1 MPIVDLDPQPLG
13 APLTTPQGAFVTP
26 GVDDMADP
34 VPERSMTPMTG
45 AERALGMAA
54 SAIPGGSL
62 LYSIGRS
69 EAFGPSMRK
78 DNLLA
83 SAWSSEALW
92 ADRTPDGINPFDQIK
107 GTKYEQ
113 YPESFIGVVN
123 QRQFDATQRDIDREE
138 EDNKTLASL
147 PWYQTMPAALLSNML
162 DPTVVI
168 PGGGF
173 YRGAKGGFSVLKTA
187 ASVGLGAGAQS
198 AVQEAGLQ
206 AIQNTRSGEESAI
219 NIGSSVVLGGLLGWG
234 GAALLSRGE
243 MRGAV
248 AALDRQLGA
257 TGSDAAAIISD
268 IKPKLI
274 ATGMSEEEASANAAI
289 VAARYTTRAQRL
301 GEGTGADLY
310 RADMAEIR
318 GPGATAD
325 AVIDPAARQFFQS
338 GENAPTFYSSVLR
351 SVETAKQEKAPAAQ
365 WLGTLKNTPG
375 VKPEEMEWLGL
386 EGWLKEQKGTVTK
399 QQIADYVRANQIEVQ
414 EVEKGDKVIERPDRA
429 PVMLNDTKFSQYT
442 LPGGKN
448 YRELLLTLPS
458 KKPDTLPKDWSIE
471 LQPDNNYY
479 VFNSDGQMV
488 AGGATR
494 AQATSNAL
502 FEISEGSSRAEGRTT
517 SEYRSSHF
525 DEPNIL
531 AHVRFNDRV
540 IDGKRTLFLEEVQS
554 DWHQA
559 GKRRGYKSPDRYE
572 ELSNKYRGGR
582 ATDAE
587 IEEMNRLQAAQAGGV
602 PDAPFKTT
610 WPELSLKR
618 MIRYAAEK
626 GYDQIAWTTGKT
638 QAARYDLSKQV
649 SAVRA
654 TPIDDGYV
662 LSVRQKDLAGPDDAP
677 ELLALEAA
685 LNREDGGFGLINDG
699 NAVPKD
705 KLSDYVGK
713 ELADK
718 IEKDGGG
725 TYSGLDLQV
734 GGEGMSGFYDKMLPA
749 AANKLVKKY
758 GGKVERGALPTS
770 TRDGGG
776 LQNQFNDLIEEAG
789 GTPTMASGPVTEQ
802 VHVLPLTDK
811 MKESALGEGFPLFQ
825 GGEAGPR
832 GRITL
837 SENKAI
843 IDLFKG
849 ADQSTFMHEAGHLWL
864 DELVRDAARGN
875 VQQAIKDDLGTVLR
889 WLKVDKVED
898 IGRAQHEQ
906 WAQAFER
913 YLAEGKAPSS
923 ALAQAFE
930 KFKQWLTAIY
940 KSLTDMGAPL
950 SDDVRGVMDRLLA
963 TDDEIANALAGN
975 VQFPHSVGAAAV
987 TEPTTA
993 SLSIAGRVAGGVAAG
1008 TQRFNP
1014 GLRLMHSPSAAS
1026 RNIATN
1032 LFEMA
1037 QYLAG
1042 NETGMPSPRAAE
1054 TLIKQWDGGLI
1065 QSEQATKRLY
1075 AEFRKRTGGS
1085 YNMVDRVGD
1094 MFGSQRASFYEEVGR
1109 SMRRNDEN
1117 PIPEIAAA
1125 AKVWRERVF
1134 DPLKEAAIK
1143 AGLLPP
1149 DVSVDT
1155 ALSYFSRMWNTRR
1168 LQAEE
1173 FVRTDGGLGF
1183 KPTVENWVRQ
1193 NFPTWKAA
1201 FERSAQR
1208 RIDPLQREIDD
1219 IEMAKLRRD
1228 EELKQR
1234 GEGELTGED
1243 EGYIRQAIRIVQGGA
1258 PKPKDVETLTQFI
1271 RREGGLVE
1279 DGGEL
1284 RHMGINNRSMPNFI
1298 RKEKR
1303 RIGASNK
1310 INGGGWDTDAMA
1322 RHAWENGFFPE
1333 HSEPPSRVE
1342 FLDALSDDFNK
1353 RRAVVRQEDR
1363 DAFRL
1368 VDLVNRIQDDLARIG
1383 VEPTTGP
1390 RFSTSDEVKGVVK
1403 RIHDA
1408 LNLEADDK
1416 IAKLKEAM
1424 VERQSKIDEER
1435 EIQFKGDVDEM
1446 ARDIANEVWNT
1457 LTGRGSQGP
1466 RASFITVKARGP
1478 LKERTFNIPDGLVER
1493 WLESD
1498 VSLVGKRYTRTM
1510 APDVELARKFG
1521 SPDME
1526 EELAKIGEEYHRL
1539 RAAVGDNARKLT
1551 AIGEQEKQDLKD
1563 IRHVRD
1569 IIRDERSDS
1578 WHDYGKMVRV
1588 ATALQYML
1596 KMGQVVL
1603 SSLTEPVRVVAAKG
1617 LTPIMSDGFSALR
1630 NLDALK
1636 LSIKEAQAA
1645 GNIGDRAMASR
1656 TAGMYDIMDF
1666 YGSKGPIEKFIDNMT
1681 NVASHWNGIRLWTDF
1696 VKSIAST
1703 RIQNQILDYV
1713 SRLSELSAEEKRYL
1727 KFLSLSDTDAERIA
1741 RLYEKH
1747 GENYDGVRVAAT
1759 EEWTRGLT
1767 GSERAQAELAVE
1779 AYRAALNKDLDSMVV
1794 TRGAADL
1801 PSFANTPL
1809 GKVLFQFNT
1818 FNLAS
1823 HQRVLLR
1830 GLQEGHARFLSGV
1843 VALSSMGMLQTYL
1856 TAIAT
1861 NSIDKLP
1868 DPQKNPGWW
1877 ISEGLDRSGFFS
1889 IPMYLANSAEKLTGI
1904 NPIKRP
1910 ITWAMG
1916 DEGRQGSQKNRNRN
1930 RGSVLGP
1937 TVGSINDALD
1947 VASIAETVYKGD
1959 PVSKAQQN
1967 AAERVLPYN
1976 SFVGVRQLLKFI
1988 INPPTE

>member
-1 MPIVDLDPQPLG
+1 MAIEDIVPRPIGSIIPGANQPVTPGAEDMTDTPSFVDTLG
-13 APLTTPQGAFVTP
+13 AAFRNDNILFQKARPGGAYEPIDVWSQIKETPYEEHFDAFKDVRNQAEFDHVQRQIDEETATKQTLAAAPWYQNIPATLMANLTDPTVLLPGGAFV
-26 GVDDMADP
+26 
-34 VPERSMTPMTG
+34 RG
-45 AERALGMAA
+45 A
-54 SAIPGGSL
+54 
-62 LYSIGRS
+62 
-69 EAFGPSMRK
+69 
-78 DNLLA
+78 N
-83 SAWSSEALW
+83 
-92 ADRTPDGINPFDQIK
+92 
-107 GTKYEQ
+107 
-113 YPESFIGVVN
+113 
-123 QRQFDATQRDIDREE
+123 
-138 EDNKTLASL
+138 
-147 PWYQTMPAALLSNML
+147 
-162 DPTVVI
+162 
-168 PGGGF
+168 GGF
-173 YRGAKGGFSVLKTA
+173 ALARTA
-187 ASVGLGAGAQS
+187 ASVAAGAGAQS
-198 AVQEAGLQ
+198 AVQETVLQ
-206 AIQNTRSGEESAI
+206 NAQALRTWDESAI
-219 NIGSSVVLGGLLGWG
+219 SIGSSTLLGGLLGWG

-243 MRGAV
+243 MRGAA

-257 TGSDAAAIISD
+257 TGGDAAEIISD

-274 ATGMSEEEASANAAI
+274 AAGMGEEEANANAAI
-289 VAARYTTRAQRL
+289 VAARYATRAERL
-301 GEGTGADLY
+301 GEVTGADLY
-310 RADMAEIR
+310 RADMAEVR

-325 AVIDPAARQFFQS
+325 AVIDPAARTFLQS
-338 GENAPTFYSSVLR
+338 EVEDAIRAYHASPFEFDRFDIGKVGTGEGRWYPEYVGAQGHGMYFTSSPDAAEAYRTMLKEEALVR
-351 SVETAKQEKAPAAQ
+351 KGVPGRDAKVYEANLELKPDDLLDLSGKVSANPKSKALA
-365 WLGTLKNTPG
+365 K
-375 VKPEEMEWLGL
+375 ELGL
-386 EGWLKEQKGTVTK
+386 K
-399 QQIADYVRANQIEVQ
+399 
-414 EVEKGDKVIERPDRA
+414 
-429 PVMLNDTKFSQYT
+429 
-442 LPGGKN
+442 
-448 YRELLLTLPS
+448 PS
-458 KKPDTLPKDWSIE
+458 AI
-471 LQPDNNYY
+471 
-479 VFNSDGQMV
+479 
-488 AGGATR
+488 
-494 AQATSNAL
+494 
-502 FEISEGSSRAEGRTT
+502 
-517 SEYRSSHF
+517 
-525 DEPNIL
+525 
-531 AHVRFNDRV
+531 
-540 IDGKRTLFLEEVQS
+540 
-554 DWHQA
+554 
-559 GKRRGYKSPDRYE
+559 
-572 ELSNKYRGGR
+572 
-582 ATDAE
+582 
-587 IEEMNRLQAAQAGGV
+587 
-602 PDAPFKTT
+602 
-610 WPELSLKR
+610 
-618 MIRYAAEK
+618 
-626 GYDQIAWTTGKT
+626 
-638 QAARYDLSKQV
+638 
-649 SAVRA
+649 
-654 TPIDDGYV
+654 
-662 LSVRQKDLAGPDDAP
+662 
-677 ELLALEAA
+677 
-685 LNREDGGFGLINDG
+685 
-699 NAVPKD
+699 
-705 KLSDYVGK
+705 GK
-713 ELADK
+713 ELYSAAGSFPGKPFDPQLATDVL
-718 IEKDGGG
+718 KDAGFKG
-725 TYSGLDLQV
+725 T
-734 GGEGMSGFYDKMLPA
+734 
-749 AANKLVKKY
+749 KY
-758 GGKVERGALPTS
+758 VDEPGKP
-770 TRDGGG
+770 
-776 LQNQFNDLIEEAG
+776 QNYVVFDDRLIQIIRRYQA
-789 GTPTMASGPVTEQ
+789 
-802 VHVLPLTDK
+802 
-811 MKESALGEGFPLFQ
+811 
-825 GGEAGPR
+825 GEAGPR

-837 SENKAI
+837 SDNKAI

-875 VQQAIKDDLGTVLR
+875 VPQAIKDDLGTVLR